1 MKAMLLRMVGAVLA
15 LAATVATAPAAG
27 LEHRVWL
34 LSGTPAPETLE
45 ALRGAGVDALVVPV
59 GEAEIGERGV
69 SFVLRPP
76 AGAESFAGWPTSA
89 LVWVRGSGS
98 AVGSAEEFWSQ
109 VGPAQ
114 RLLAGQAPLV
124 LAAPRFWDGLPRFAV
139 AVARVAGRPVELA
152 VPASELAGRLPAE
165 GWPGVTPVAVAFG
178 NPPSLGFPPS
188 TVHDDLQAL
197 DALDARGLPYR
208 AAIVVAPRSVP
219 APGPAGASLAAVTRG
234 AVATYRPGELGDVF
248 VLRQAIDWGGV
259 RLEAGQQIETTVIDT
274 ARFHRDLGLLLRPV
288 RTQLVGWDT
297 AGLPAAEPTLGMS
310 RVAFLDYLRGGLPHP
325 RPLPRVEMLGG
336 NTVLVAIDNPT
347 PHASALASTG
357 NWVELHFAAAE
368 ARDVQFGEFT
378 GVEYG
383 RRVQGEW
390 RRTAPREATAVRFYF
405 TFLPPASRVSGGL
418 VSFIARPSQL
428 AAGWGLRLGD
438 GTELEGAAAP
448 VGATRP

>member
-1 MKAMLLRMVGAVLA
+1 MNPMFLRTVGAALA
-15 LAATVATAPAAG
+15 LAATVAAAPAAE

-34 LSGTPAPETLE
+34 LSGTPAAETLE

-59 GEAEIGERGV
+59 GEAEVGERGV

-76 AGAESFAGWPTSA
+76 AGAEALAGWSTSA
-89 LVWVRGSGS
+89 MVWVRGSGS
-98 AVGSAEEFWSQ
+98 AAGSAEEFWSQ
-109 VGPAQ
+109 VGPAH
-114 RLLAGQAPLV
+114 RLLSDRAPLV
-124 LAAPRFWDGLPRFAV
+124 LAAPRYWDGLPRFAV
-139 AVARVAGRPVELA
+139 AVAKVTGRSVELA
-152 VPASELAGRLPAE
+152 VPATELAARLPAG

-178 NPPSLGFPPS
+178 NPPALGFPPS

-197 DALDARGLPYR
+197 DALDGRGLPYR
-208 AAIVVAPRSVP
+208 AAIVVMPRSVP
-219 APGPAGASLAAVTRG
+219 APGPAGASLGAVTRG
-234 AVATYRPGELGDVF
+234 AVATYRPGEQGDVF

-297 AGLPAAEPTLGMS
+297 VGLPAAEPTLGMS
-310 RVAFLDYLRGGLPHP
+310 RGAFLDYLRGGVPHP
-325 RPLPRVEMLGG
+325 RPLPRIEMLGG

-357 NWVELHFAAAE
+357 NWVELRFAGAE